1 MSSHTLELVRS
12 AHEDI
17 ESYER
22 AIVAILSEKPRNHRA
37 RVLHGHKISALL
49 DCVTVRSQET
59 LKLYKDEEG
68 TMKEEIDTMHG
79 RTIFTSFYD
88 QLKGI
93 RDFHRKY
100 PNVQVTHEPSL
111 DHIMEPD
118 IPFSGEERFGKY
130 LDLHAFYTQ
139 YLNLPLFQKVN
150 KKAAA
155 DMSNA
160 HRGRTPEYKQVHA
173 DYITYLSRIGDFTKI
188 AQRAKLADRRYDAYL
203 TDLLAYL
210 QGFYRRT
217 QPLVDLDDV
226 MSETN
231 AKFEK
236 DWALHQVRGW
246 EVDENEDDATF
257 CQACQKQFASDA
269 VFQGHL
275 KGKKHIKAAAA
286 LEVSSKTQA
295 NGSATTKDARRKALA
310 MLEIQVKTMA
320 SLLTEVIHATIS
332 FLELKQTRTP
342 EELQAEILE
351 EEEGG
356 MSDVEIDNEPA
367 NDDEE
372 QPFYNPLN
380 LPLGWD
386 GKPIPYWLYKLHG
399 LGIEFKC
406 EICGNHSYWGRRDFD
421 RHFQQWR
428 HAFGMRCLGIPNT
441 KHFHDITL
449 MADAIALYEKLKEQ
463 LEIETFNKDN
473 EEEFEDSEGNV
484 FNRKTYE
491 DLARQGLL

>member
-1 MSSHTLELVRS
+1 MSSHTLELIRS
-12 AHEDI
+12 AHEDV

-22 AIVAILSEKPRNHRA
+22 AIVAILNEKPRNHRT
-37 RVLHGHKISALL
+37 RVLHGHKVSALL
-49 DCVTVRSQET
+49 DSVTVRSSET

-68 TMKEEIDTMHG
+68 TMKEEIDMMHG

-100 PNVQVTHEPSL
+100 PNIQVTHEPKL
-111 DHIMEPD
+111 DHIMEPE

-139 YLNLPLFQKVN
+139 YLNLPLFQTVN

-155 DMSNA
+155 DTLTA
-160 HRGRTPEYKQVHA
+160 QRGRTPEYKQVHA
-173 DYITYLSRIGDFTKI
+173 DYITYLGRVGDFAKI
-188 AQRAKLADRRYDAYL
+188 SQRAKLADQRYDTYL
-203 TDLLAYL
+203 RELLAYL
-210 QGFYRRT
+210 SGFYRRT

-226 MSETN
+226 LSETK

-236 DWALHQVRGW
+236 DWALHRVRGW
-246 EVDENEDDATF
+246 EVDENEDDATY
-257 CQACQKQFASDA
+257 CQACQKQFASTA

-286 LEVSSKTQA
+286 LAHQKEKTDDHDDRRQGAAFLEV
-295 NGSATTKDARRKALA
+295 
-310 MLEIQVKTMA
+310 QVKTLV
-320 SLLTEVIHATIS
+320 SLLTEVVHATIS

-342 EELQAEILE
+342 EELQAEIE
-351 EEEGG
+351 EDEAGTL
-356 MSDVEIDNEPA
+356 SDVEVDNEPT
-367 NDDEE
+367 NPDDDE

-399 LGIEFKC
+399 LGVEFKC

-449 MADAIALYEKLKEQ
+449 MADAISLYEKLKEQ
-463 LEIETFNKDN
+463 LELETFNKAN

>member
-1 MSSHTLELVRS
+1 MSSHTLEQIRS

-22 AIVAILSEKPRNHRA
+22 AIVSILSEKPRN
-37 RVLHGHKISALL
+37 VSGLL
-49 DCVTVRSQET
+49 DSVTVRSADA

-68 TMKEEIDTMHG
+68 TFKEEIDTMHG

-88 QLKGI
+88 QLKAM

-100 PNVQVTHEPSL
+100 TNIQVSHEPVL
-111 DHIMEPD
+111 DHIMNPE

-139 YLNLPLFQKVN
+139 YLNLPVFQSYRGARRVN

-155 DMSNA
+155 DTTNVV
-160 HRGRTPEYKQVHA
+160 RGRTPEYKQVHA
-173 DYITYLSRIGDFTKI
+173 DYITYLGRVGDLSKI
-188 AQRAKLADRRYDAYL
+188 PPRAKLADARYDAYL
-203 TDLLAYL
+203 SSLVEYLLS
-210 QGFYRRT
+210 FYRRT
-217 QPLVDLDDV
+217 QPLVDVDDV
-226 MSETN
+226 IRETN
-231 AKFEK
+231 AAFAK
-236 DWALHQVRGW
+236 DWSLRRVRGW
-246 EVDENEDDATF
+246 QVDEHESNETF
-257 CQACQKQFASDA
+257 CRPCHKQFASPA

-275 KGKKHIKAAAA
+275 NGKKHLKAVDSNNGGDDTRREQLAR
-286 LEVSSKTQA
+286 LEAQAKT
-295 NGSATTKDARRKALA
+295 L
-310 MLEIQVKTMA
+310 V
-320 SLLTEVIHATIS
+320 SLLTEVVHATIS

-342 EELQAEILE
+342 EELQAEIYE

-356 MSDVEIDNEPA
+356 LSDVDVDNDHPTGG
-367 NDDEE
+367 DDDE

-441 KHFHDITL
+441 KHFHDITH
-449 MADAIALYEKLKEQ
+449 MADAIALTGYLCMYTVYEKLKGQ
-463 LEIETFNKDN
+463 LEIETLNKAN

>member
-1 MSSHTLELVRS
+1 MSSHTLEQIRA

-17 ESYER
+17 ETYER
-22 AIVAILSEKPRNHRA
+22 AIVSILSEKPRNHRA
-37 RVLHGHKISALL
+37 RVLHGHKVSNLL
-49 DCVTVRSQET
+49 DCVTVRSADA

-68 TMKEEIDTMHG
+68 TLKEEIDTMHG

-88 QLKGI
+88 QLKAM

-100 PNVQVTHEPSL
+100 TNIQVSHEPAL
-111 DHIMEPD
+111 DHVMNPEIS
-118 IPFSGEERFGKY
+118 FSGEERFGKY

-139 YLNLPLFQKVN
+139 YLNLPLFQTVN

-155 DMSNA
+155 DTANVV
-160 HRGRTPEYKQVHA
+160 RGRTPEYKQVHA
-173 DYITYLSRIGDFTKI
+173 DYITYLSRVGDFTKI
-188 AQRAKLADRRYDAYL
+188 PQRAKLGDQRYETYLKDLVAYL
-203 TDLLAYL
+203 LS
-210 QGFYRRT
+210 FYRRT
-217 QPLVDLDDV
+217 QPLVDVDDV
-226 MSETN
+226 MQET
-231 AKFEK
+231 KVTFDK
-236 DWALHQVRGW
+236 DWAARRVRGW
-246 EVDENEDDATF
+246 EIDPNEDDSTF
-257 CQACQKQFASDA
+257 CRACQKQFASAA
-269 VFQGHL
+269 VFEGHL
-275 KGKKHIKAAAA
+275 KGKKHLKAAAA
-286 LEVSSKTQA
+286 VNEMDGESS
-295 NGSATTKDARRKALA
+295 SVDARRERLA
-310 MLEIQVKTMA
+310 NLEVQVKTLM
-320 SLLTEVIHATIS
+320 SLLTEVVHATIT

-342 EELQAEILE
+342 EELQAEIYE
-351 EEEGG
+351 DEEGAL
-356 MSDVEIDNEPA
+356 SDVDVDNDPTNA
-367 NDDEE
+367 DDDE

-449 MADAIALYEKLKEQ
+449 MADAIALYEKLKSQ
-463 LEIETFNKDN
+463 LEIETLNKAN